1 MSKFLDP
8 EHDTSTVS
16 ELCTWSSSIKSLHID
31 SKLRYASDFS
41 ALFDLLLGVMDV
53 EEQTSIG
60 SMYLDCSQTIDKHP
74 VASNRPVTSSQ
85 KR

>member
-1 MSKFLDP
+1 MDP
-8 EHDTSTVS
+8 EDDTNTISD
-16 ELCTWSSSIKSLHID
+16 LCTCSSSIKSLQID

-41 ALFDLLLGVMDV
+41 ALFDLLLEVSDG
-53 EEQTSIG
+53 EEQKSIG